1 MKNITIKIKP
11 SRNSNKKTA
20 AFFGFYSNWENSSA
34 TILIM
39 NIYYWQFSC
48 LLDCQITSII
58 CLKQKIYQS
67 IQRCMVAMEI
77 GKLVM
82 LENKLENVSLKNY
95 FIVKKIK
102 AVQKILSNDIC
113 KILKCRKGKSLNIV
127 QFLSHH
133 INIWW
138 VFRNYSASGI

>member
-1 MKNITIKIKP
+1 
-11 SRNSNKKTA
+11 
-20 AFFGFYSNWENSSA
+20 
-34 TILIM
+34 
-39 NIYYWQFSC
+39 
-48 LLDCQITSII
+48 
-58 CLKQKIYQS
+58 
-67 IQRCMVAMEI
+67 MVAMEI

-82 LENKLENVSLKNY
+82 LENKLEKVSLKNY

-133 INIWW
+133 INI
-138 VFRNYSASGI
+138 